1 MYHSRDNRKIYR
13 FHERCITTVC
23 SNKKLP
29 FNKLLEKDGSVS
41 ICERRFQVLATE
53 MHKISNDILTPLMND
68 IFPINRNTYILR
80 MKFEVFR

>member
-1 MYHSRDNRKIYR
+1 MVIMINSDK
-13 FHERCITTVC
+13 E
-23 SNKKLP
+23 SS

-80 MKFEVFR
+80 MKFKVFR

>member
-1 MYHSRDNRKIYR
+1 MVIMINSDK
-13 FHERCITTVC
+13 E
-23 SNKKLP
+23 SS
-29 FNKLLEKDGSVS
+29 FNNLLEKDGSVS
-41 ICERRFQVLATE
+41 ICEPRFQVLATE